1 MTCALVGHGLG
12 ALVGGVGVITRCGEE
27 WQWLAL
33 DCLSIHREL
42 VFGLFIFPYEFKRSL
57 LKLSSLN

>member
-1 MTCALVGHGLG
+1 
-12 ALVGGVGVITRCGEE
+12 VGVITRCGEE